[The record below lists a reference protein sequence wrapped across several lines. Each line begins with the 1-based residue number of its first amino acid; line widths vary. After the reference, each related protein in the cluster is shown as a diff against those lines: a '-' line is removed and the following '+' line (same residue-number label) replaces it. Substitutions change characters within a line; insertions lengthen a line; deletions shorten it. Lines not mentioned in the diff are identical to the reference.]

1 MHNKHNS
8 VQNARSSISR
18 IITEKQKEG
27 GEEDHQRHPQNY
39 KYSDISNNDNIKRTA
54 ATASTVC

>member
-1 MHNKHNS
+1 M
-8 VQNARSSISR
+8 RSSISR

-27 GEEDHQRHPQNY
+27 EGEENQRHPQNY
-39 KYSDISNNDNIKRTA
+39 KYSDISNNDNIERTA